1 MLDLNLNTQCISR
14 LTEIHE
20 LLGALTYSGAGAV
33 PREPRSTYWTRTVHA
48 TLSIEGSPLTQ
59 NQVAQL
65 GGLDPKT
72 QWERAAKNALRAYQG
87 IKSFTPTSE
96 RSLLAA
102 HKAFMD
108 GLLPRAGRYRNGGV
122 ALQQAGR
129 IVHVAPPAS
138 AVPGLMKALM
148 NELKRPHFN
157 PIVASCAFHY
167 ELEFLH
173 PFSDGNG
180 RLGRFWHTVLLR
192 QVHPI
197 FDQLSIESVLDR
209 ERDGYYRALSASD
222 KAGHALPFVEFMLD
236 VLAESLRNLLY
247 ERPSPPQTSEARIQ
261 YFVEYGPQHFTRSD
275 YLAFFPSLSAPTAS
289 RDLRTGTASA
299 HWVRYGDK
307 RTTSYVIPRPNEY
320 VNDAA
325 PIGSRRRK
333 PASNPDRPPSSDEV
347 PRSAR

>member
-1 MLDLNLNTQCISR
+1 MLEFTLNSQCISR

-20 LLGALTYSGAGAV
+20 VLGALTYAGIAAA

-48 TLSIEGSPLTQ
+48 TLSIEGSPLSQ
-59 NQVAQL
+59 VQVAQL
-65 GGLDPKT
+65 SGLDPKT
-72 QWERAAKNALRAYQG
+72 QWERAAQNALRAYQG

-102 HKAFMD
+102 HEAFMD
-108 GLLPRAGRYRNGGV
+108 GLIPRAGRYRNGGV

-138 AVPGLMKALM
+138 AVPGLMKSLM
-148 NELKRPHFN
+148 SELKRPHYS

-236 VLAESLRNLLY
+236 ILADSLRNLLHQ
-247 ERPSPPQTSEARIQ
+247 RPSPPQTSEARIQ
-261 YFVEYGPQHFTRSD
+261 YFVEFGPQHFTRTD
-275 YLAFFPSLSAPTAS
+275 YLAFYPSLSAPTAS

-307 RTTSYVIPRPNEY
+307 RTTTYVIPRPNET
-320 VNDAA
+320 VSAEA
-325 PIGSRRRK
+325 PTARLHRK
-333 PASNPDRPPSSDEV
+333 PASNPIRLRSSD
-347 PRSAR
+347 

>member
-1 MLDLNLNTQCISR
+1 MLEFSLNTQCISR
-14 LTEIHE
+14 LNEIHE
-20 LLGALTYSGAGAV
+20 LLGALTYAGIAAV

-48 TLSIEGSPLTQ
+48 TLSIEGSPLTP

-72 QWERAAKNALRAYQG
+72 SWERAAKNALRAYQG
-87 IKSFTPTSE
+87 IKSFTPTAE

-108 GLLPRAGRYRNGGV
+108 GIIPRAGRYRTGGV

-138 AVPGLMKALM
+138 AVPGLMKTLM
-148 NELKRPHFN
+148 AELKKPHFS

-209 ERDGYYRALSASD
+209 ERDRYYNALSASD
-222 KAGHALPFVEFMLD
+222 RAGNALPFVEFMLD
-236 VLAESLRNLLY
+236 VLADSLRNLMH

-261 YFVEYGPQHFTRSD
+261 YFSEYGPQHFTRSD

-289 RDLRTGTASA
+289 RDLKTGTASA

-307 RTTSYVIPRPNEY
+307 RTTTYVIPRPNGY
-320 VNDAA
+320 VNDEV
-325 PIGSRRRK
+325 PTGFRRRR
-333 PASNPDRPPSSDEV
+333 PEPNPFRPRSSD
-347 PRSAR
+347 